1 MFLSD
6 LSIRRPVLAT
16 MMIVALVTLGV
27 FAYRR
32 LAVDL
37 WPKVDF
43 PFVSITTTYSG
54 ASPEAVE
61 REVTKKI
68 EQEVNSIE
76 GVKRVFSYSN
86 EGFSQVFIEFQLNTK
101 IMDATAD
108 VRSKID
114 GIRRDLPKDIDP
126 PVIGRFDPAS

>member
-16 MMIVALVTLGV
+16 MMIVALVTLGI
-27 FAYRR
+27 FSYRR

-43 PFVSITTTYSG
+43 PFVSITTTYTG
-54 ASPEAVE
+54 AAPEAVE

-68 EQEVNSIE
+68 EESVNS
-76 GVKRVFSYSN
+76 V

-108 VRSKID
+108 VRSKMD
-114 GIRRDLPKDIDP
+114 GIRQDLPKDIDP
-126 PVIGRFDPAS
+126 PVIARFD